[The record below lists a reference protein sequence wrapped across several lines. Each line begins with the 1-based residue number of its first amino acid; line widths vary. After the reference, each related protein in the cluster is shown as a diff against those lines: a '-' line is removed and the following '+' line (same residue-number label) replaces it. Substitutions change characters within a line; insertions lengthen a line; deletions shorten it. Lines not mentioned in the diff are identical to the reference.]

1 MEKVEENYKMR
12 FLSLSLK
19 KALKSQIHKFRCN
32 TMSAQSVFNYIYQ
45 ENYWGG
51 ESRSGPGSGLEQT
64 KIVRKEISKILN
76 DLEINSILDIP
87 CGDFHWFKEM
97 DLTSISYIGADIV
110 KDLIDL
116 NTTKYSKP
124 NRTFVNLDIRNDKL
138 PNVDLILCRD
148 LFVHLSFNDIQKS
161 IKKIQES
168 CSKYLL
174 ITSYPSVEKN
184 HDIKTGLWRALNME
198 IPPFSFLK
206 PIRTIDEKP
215 VFSKVP
221 NKSVLLIDIEKLF
234 P

>member
-1 MEKVEENYKMR
+1 MHFK
-12 FLSLSLK
+12 SLSLK

-32 TMSAQSVFNYIYQ
+32 TLSSQSVFNHIYQ
-45 ENYWGG
+45 KNYWGG

-64 KIVRKEISKILN
+64 KIVRKEISKILE
-76 DLEINSILDIP
+76 DFEINSILDIP

-97 DLTSISYIGADIV
+97 DFTSISYIGADIV

-124 NRTFVNLDIRNDKL
+124 NRTFIYLDIRHEKL
-138 PNVDLILCRD
+138 PKVDLILCRD

-161 IKKIQES
+161 INKIKES
-168 CSKYLL
+168 GSKYLL
-174 ITSYPSVEKN
+174 ITSYSSVEKN

-198 IPPFSFLK
+198 IPPFSYSN
-206 PIRTIDEKP
+206 PIRTLDEKP

-221 NKSVLLIDIEKLF
+221 GKSLLLFDIEKLF
-234 P
+234 T